1 MRQEFKPKE
10 SSAIQDLQE
19 QLAAAQGAI
28 DFLMSAAGSEE
39 LSDDDTSTNTST
51 TTSTTAKA

>member
-19 QLAAAQGAI
+19 QLQATQDAI
-28 DFLMSAAGSEE
+28 NYILMSSA
-39 LSDDDTSTNTST
+39 DTSAVDDIST
-51 TTSTTAKA
+51 TTDTEKAQ

>member
-19 QLAAAQGAI
+19 QLQATQDAI
-28 DFLMSAAGSEE
+28 NYILMSSADTSAV
-39 LSDDDTSTNTST
+39 DDTSTT
-51 TTSTTAKA
+51 TDTKAQ

>member
-19 QLAAAQGAI
+19 QLQATQDAI
-28 DFLMSAAGSEE
+28 NYILMSSV
-39 LSDDDTSTNTST
+39 DTSAVDNTST
-51 TTSTTAKA
+51 TTDTEKAQ

>member
-19 QLAAAQGAI
+19 QLQATQDAI
-28 DFLMSAAGSEE
+28 NYILMSSADTSVV
-39 LSDDDTSTNTST
+39 DDTSTT
-51 TTSTTAKA
+51 TDTEKAQ